1 MTTKTNKI
9 FLLSAPYDNP
19 FQGSALRYVFVCSAG
34 LLRSPTAAA
43 VAIKLGYNA
52 RSCGCEDY
60 ALIPLSAN
68 LIEWA
73 HKIFFMNEENYMS
86 ALNTFRPLK
95 EYEEMILNKAVC
107 WDIEDEYDYD
117 NHLLK
122 AQVKKLLT

>member
-9 FLLSAPYDNP
+9 FLLSALYDNT

-107 WDIEDEYDYD
+107 RDIEDEYDYD